1 MKRDE
6 EREPDT
12 ENDQGDKE
20 VAVSEDGSGLTGDFH
35 RRTVDF
41 RIIVWRQRKNDG
53 GESR

>member
-12 ENDQGDKE
+12 ENDHGNKE
-20 VAVSEDGSGLTGDFH
+20 VAVSEDDSGFLGDLH

-41 RIIVWRQRKNDG
+41 RIIV
-53 GESR
+53 